1 MQPAIQPNE
10 PEERRLLRDSVATFV
25 SAENPP
31 EKLRAMRALPEGFDR
46 ARWRQ
51 MAGFGWLCLDVPEA
65 AGGLG
70 LGYADLAVLHEELGR
85 GPMPEPFAAAAL
97 GAGALVACESPEF
110 KQRWLPKLWS
120 GEAIA
125 TLAWQG
131 APGALGAEDIG
142 FTATVIR
149 MGTEDGYR
157 IDGEAIFVPLA
168 GVAELLVVAARC
180 HDGVALF
187 ALGNDIPG
195 LIIEQQHAADHSVVG
210 TITLNAVTVA
220 ATACIV
226 SPRHGAALLEK
237 LLDRARFAAAAELL
251 GAMHSALDLTLTYL
265 RTREQFGRPIGSF
278 QALQHQAVDLYMQLE
293 LSRGS
298 VMGATKAL
306 DAATGWAL
314 DAGAADAALLVA
326 AAKARCSDAA
336 IRLGGKAV
344 HLHGAIGV
352 TEEYALGLY
361 LRRMHLLSAWLGN
374 GNAMRRRYKALALH
388 DYAREAA

>member
-1 MQPAIQPNE
+1 MQPPIQSDE
-10 PEERRLLRDSVATFV
+10 PDERRLLRDSVAAFV

-31 EKLRAMRALPEGFDR
+31 EKLRAMRTLPEGFDR

-97 GAGALVACESPEF
+97 GAGAVVAGESPEF
-110 KQRWLPKLWS
+110 RQRWLPKLWS

-142 FTATVIR
+142 VTATAVK
-149 MGTEDGYR
+149 DGYR
-157 IDGEAIFVPLA
+157 LDGKAIFVPLA
-168 GVAELLVVAARC
+168 GAAELHILAARSAE
-180 HDGVALF
+180 GVALF
-187 ALGNDIPG
+187 AFDGNLAG
-195 LIIEQQHAADHSVVG
+195 MAIEQQRAADHSLVG
-210 TITLNAVTVA
+210 TIELNGVTA
-220 ATACIV
+220 RGTACIV
-226 SPRHGAALLEK
+226 SPRRGAALLEK
-237 LLDRARFAAAAELL
+237 LLDRARFAAAAELV
-251 GAMHSALDLTLTYL
+251 GAMHSALDLTLAYL

-306 DAATGWAL
+306 DAVPARAL
-314 DAGAADAALLVA
+314 DAVPAWAPDAALLVA

-344 HLHGAIGV
+344 HLHGAIGI

-361 LRRMHLLSAWLGN
+361 MRRMHLLSAWLGN
-374 GNAMRRRYKALALH
+374 GNAMRRRYKALAL
-388 DYAREAA
+388 DRYAREAA